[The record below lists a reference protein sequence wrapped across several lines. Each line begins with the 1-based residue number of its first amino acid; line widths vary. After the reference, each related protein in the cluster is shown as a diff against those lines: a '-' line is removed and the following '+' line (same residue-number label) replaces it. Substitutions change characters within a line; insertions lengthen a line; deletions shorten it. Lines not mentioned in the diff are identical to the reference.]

1 VKKKKKKNQ
10 MPFFFFFFFPAL
22 LSNCCAENLPYNF
35 VHLEC
40 HLVSVDDRKKRTV
53 NVVMSIIFRLS
64 VALGWEVAVFMSN

>member
-1 VKKKKKKNQ
+1 MQCKKKK
-10 MPFFFFFFFPAL
+10 AL

-40 HLVSVDDRKKRTV
+40 LLVSVDDRKKRTV